1 MLCLLPFLIFYF
13 LTFGEVKIQISV
25 EFYSPQTDILN
36 MKLTWW
42 KLLTILI
49 LLYVIIGGFMFD
61 VPRLN
66 ILNESIRNLYFH
78 VPMWFGMIIS
88 LLISV
93 IFSII
98 YLAGGRAKSDIQA
111 AEYANTGIVFGVL
124 GLLTGMVW
132 AQYTW
137 GSYWSGDP
145 KQNASAIGLLI
156 YLAYFVLRGSF
167 TDDQQR
173 ARVSAIYNIF
183 SFPALIALLFILP
196 RLTDSLHPGNDG
208 NPGFNAYD
216 LDARMRLL
224 FYPSIL
230 GFALLGVWI
239 SSLRVR
245 IRLVR
250 NRIYGIE

>member
-1 MLCLLPFLIFYF
+1 MLCLLPFLMFYF
-13 LTFGEVKIQISV
+13 LTFGEVKIQIFV

-36 MKLTWW
+36 MKHTWW
-42 KLLTILI
+42 KLLAILI

-61 VPRLN
+61 VPKLN

-98 YLAGGRAKSDIQA
+98 YLAKGNAKSDIQA

-173 ARVSAIYNIF
+173 ARISAIYNIF

-196 RLTDSLHPGNDG
+196 RLTDSLHPGNGG

-216 LDARMRLL
+216 LDSRMRLL

-230 GFALLGVWI
+230 GFTLLGVWI